1 MRGELPVKKESL
13 FFLVM
18 VLMAAVV
25 AGATI
30 GIVSSFDIIVDR
42 INVMNSEAQ
51 TMNTEIADGE
61 EAANP
66 AVVTE
71 KSPPAAD
78 QPTAYQGTSG
88 EVSSSTPSSDIM
100 VVTSEE
106 KAQITEMLHE
116 LGMPQGADYNQ
127 FIKQFQQQQAI
138 PATGSLDSWTLRVI
152 INKTTEQKARECMQ

>member
-1 MRGELPVKKESL
+1 MKKESL

-18 VLMAAVV
+18 VLMAAVI

-51 TMNTEIADGE
+51 TVNTEVAEGE
-61 EAANP
+61 EASDP
-66 AVVTE
+66 AMVTE
-71 KSPPAAD
+71 KTPPDAAD
-78 QPTAYQGTSG
+78 QPTAYQGTTDG
-88 EVSSSTPSSDIM
+88 VSSSTSSDVM

-116 LGMPQGADYNQ
+116 LGMTEGADYNQ
-127 FIKQFQQQQAI
+127 FIKQFQQQQSI
-138 PATGSLDSWTLRVI
+138 PATGSLDSRTLRVI
-152 INKTTEQKARECMQ
+152 INKTTEQKAKQSMQ